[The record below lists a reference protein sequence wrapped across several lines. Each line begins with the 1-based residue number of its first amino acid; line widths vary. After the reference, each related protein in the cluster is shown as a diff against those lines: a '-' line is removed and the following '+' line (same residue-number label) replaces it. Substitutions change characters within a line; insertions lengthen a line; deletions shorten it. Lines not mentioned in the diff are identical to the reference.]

1 MTISD
6 TVGHIWRTSVLLQSA
21 RWTGRHLARLAGPAL
36 IASLPA
42 AIVVYLAAMPL
53 VGDAGGLVNGQFAL
67 LSALPGPLVGWT
79 VAMGVVSMLAH
90 AVVLPATVLMAAGL
104 MLDRSVS
111 PSVALRT
118 ALRRAPAMLA
128 AGAIMLLG
136 WVAIV
141 AAGLGVAWVTA
152 QVWLAILV
160 MLGFAALAAPFLLAV
175 PAVILEG
182 RSGWRAL
189 GRGWRLG
196 DRLAYGGVTLLV
208 GVLGVPALAW
218 QGLDRLMPQLPDSIA
233 AAVTGVGYG
242 LVGVLATVF
251 QAVVLAR
258 MFLFLP
264 DESERERVSE
274 EVLRLLPHGPPVP
287 ARPVRVVAALALP
300 GLLYGGVALINPLGW
315 VEVTEKTLAE
325 GWTRD
330 SESSGGG
337 GLGPYSVDLRALY
350 SGTDRPLTMVM
361 NNTLSH
367 RSGIRT
373 SVLTCE
379 DADCRDNTLTYPRG
393 PNQFGP
399 VVGSARLADGRLV
412 LAVWTKNPGDS
423 PGRVPMVRLGL
434 LICDREGCRSPEGG
448 KPLSEPD
455 GYVFGNT
462 DPVAI
467 AVRPNGGLVIAQTRE
482 NEGSRDE
489 PDSETVSFTYCD
501 DPICSRPERRMS
513 ATLDADFGSYEDD
526 VLALVVGADDRPVAA
541 RADSKTGAMFVIAC
555 ADAACT
561 TPRVAKPEEGSDK
574 EDADGDFL
582 RYMYASD
589 KRGHLTM
596 AMRADGRPV
605 IVRRDVMDGSI
616 SLLDCRDR
624 TCAQIDKVA
633 LAGPALARWLP
644 ALAVDK
650 AGRALVAY
658 QDPKA
663 RQIVLAT
670 CSGGKCETAV
680 AARIRNSLGSV
691 LTMTLDG
698 RGRPVIA
705 WVDDTLGRQ
714 REWALKVTTVL

>member
-6 TVGHIWRTSVLLQSA
+6 TVGHVWRTSVLLQSA
-21 RWTGRHLARLAGPAL
+21 RWTVRHLARLAGPAL

-111 PSVALRT
+111 PSVAMRT

-128 AGAIMLLG
+128 AGAIMMLG

-160 MLGFAALAAPFLLAV
+160 MVGLAALAAPFLLAV

-196 DRLAYGGVTLLV
+196 DRLAYDGVTLLV

-218 QGLDRLMPQLPDSIA
+218 QGLDRLMPLLPDSIA

-258 MFLFLP
+258 MFLFPP

-274 EVLRLLPHGPPVP
+274 EVLRLLPDGPPVP

-300 GLLYGGVALINPLGW
+300 GLLYGGVALTNPLGW
-315 VEVTEKTLAE
+315 VEIAE
-325 GWTRD
+325 TNVGEGRTQD
-330 SESSGGG
+330 SKSSGGG

-350 SGTDRPLTMVM
+350 SGADRPLTMVM
-361 NNTLSH
+361 DNRVSRDN
-367 RSGIRT
+367 SGRT
-373 SVLTCE
+373 SMLTCE
-379 DADCRDNTLTYPRG
+379 DAECRDTTLTWAG
-393 PNQFGP
+393 GQNQIGP
-399 VVGSARLADGRLV
+399 VVASARLADGRLV
-412 LAVWTKNPGDS
+412 LTVWTKDPDD
-423 PGRVPMVRLGL
+423 PPRRIPTVRLSL
-434 LICDREGCRSPEGG
+434 LICDREGCISPEGG
-448 KPLSEPD
+448 KPLSEPI
-455 GYVFGNT
+455 GYALGH
-462 DPVAI
+462 DAVAV

-482 NEGSRDE
+482 NHGSLLDRTDN
-489 PDSETVSFTYCD
+489 SETISFTFCD
-501 DPICSRPERRMS
+501 DPICSRPERKMS
-513 ATLDADFGSYEDD
+513 VNLDSASGGDD
-526 VLALVVGADDRPVAA
+526 ERALALVVGADDRPVAA
-541 RADSKTGAMFVIAC
+541 RADSRTGAMSVIAC

-561 TPRVAKPEEGSDK
+561 TPRVTKPEEGRGA
-574 EDADGDFL
+574 ADRDYTS
-582 RYMYASD
+582 R
-589 KRGHLTM
+589 KRGSLSM
-596 AMRADGRPV
+596 AMRTDGRPV
-605 IVRRDVMDGSI
+605 IVRREVFDGSI

-624 TCAQIDKVA
+624 TCAQIDKLA
-633 LAGPALARWLP
+633 LAGPDRARALP
-644 ALAVDK
+644 ALVLDA

-658 QDPKA
+658 QDRDA

-680 AARIRNSLGSV
+680 AARIRHGLGGDV
-691 LTMTLDG
+691 AMTLDG

-705 WVDDTLGRQ
+705 WVDDTLGIYE